1 MGVQGLGLGLVWA
14 CGPRALGSSGYGSS
28 SGRVGF
34 RSLCLALGVWE
45 VFWRVLSI
53 LEGPLGFSVEGLGSK
68 P

>member
-45 VFWRVLSI
+45 VFWRVTASA
-53 LEGPLGFSVEGLGSK
+53 
-68 P
+68 